1 MDDRFT
7 MAPEPCLSITRI
19 SCFRLSSVPK
29 TLVSKVAA
37 KLSVDCS
44 VIGPS
49 WPSVPAL
56 LTATSRRPKCSTT
69 CSTRLRTSDSWRT
82 SARRYSARTP
92 RARSSA
98 ARAWP
103 ASSRRPDTTTL
114 APSRAK
120 ASAVARPMP
129 VRAPVIS
136 TTGVWAF
143 IVGSSALSDDLTQH
157 VERLVSRRKSRIGSY
172 LEQCLTQLLHGPPE
186 VQRAAQV
193 RLELLVVSGGGEH
206 RHDYQ
211 AAILQVQTGPIPH
224 STPDVLDGGLE
235 KWRQKRI
242 ALCPRTLRF
251 TKYTLTDRCAARP
264 CVLCHLLPLVHGC
277 FSLSGLRSPIYLA
290 LIGLSSPNWLPFDH
304 GEGARTR
311 NGEGTRD
318 ARADPASRC
327 RAHRREGHCRH
338 EPRRRPGTHRRQPQP
353 ALPLLR
359 RPR

>member
-7 MAPEPCLSITRI
+7 IAPEPCLSITRI

-44 VIGPS
+44 VIGPN

-98 ARAWP
+98 ASAWP

-143 IVGSSALSDDLTQH
+143 IVGSSALGDDLTQH

-172 LEQCLTQLLHGPPE
+172 LEQCLTQLVHGPAE

-206 RHDYQ
+206 RHHHQ
-211 AAILQVQTGPIPH
+211 AAIFQVQTGSIPH

-235 KWRQKRI
+235 ERRQKRI
-242 ALCPRTLRF
+242 ALCRALTV
-251 TKYTLTDRCAARP
+251 TKYALTDRCAARP
-264 CVLCHLLPLVHGC
+264 RVLCHLLPLVHRC
-277 FSLSGLRSPIYLA
+277 CSC
-290 LIGLSSPNWLPFDH
+290 IGLDGPMHSTRFNW
-304 GEGARTR
+304 TVK
-311 NGEGTRD
+311 
-318 ARADPASRC
+318 S
-327 RAHRREGHCRH
+327 
-338 EPRRRPGTHRRQPQP
+338 
-353 ALPLLR
+353 
-359 RPR
+359 